1 MKAIV
6 SADLNWAIGND
17 NSLLVRVPED
27 TKYFKSHTLGKVV
40 IMGRKTFESLPGMQ
54 PLENRINIVLTKNKN
69 FTHDGVITVNSM
81 DEALKET
88 LKYEPEDVYIIGG
101 AKIYKRFLPYCSQAL
116 VTRWDATFDADTY
129 FPDLDEEEGWR
140 LVEESDYKTHKGLG
154 YKFTVYE
161 NTQVQEIQ

>member
-17 NSLLVRVPED
+17 NALLIRVPED
-27 TKYFKSHTLGKVV
+27 MKNFKSQTLGKVV
-40 IMGRKTFESLPGMQ
+40 IMGRKTFESLPGMK

-69 FTHDGVITVNSM
+69 FEYDGVITVNSM

-101 AKIYKRFLPYCSQAL
+101 EKIYKRFLPYCSHAL
-116 VTRWDATFDADTY
+116 VTRWDATFQADAY
-129 FPDLDEEEGWR
+129 FPDLDEEDGWR
-140 LVEESDYKTHKGLG
+140 LVEESDYKEHKDLG

-161 NTQVQEIQ
+161 NTQVQEIE

>member
-27 TKYFKSHTLGKVV
+27 MKNFKSHTLGKVV

-54 PLENRINIVLTKNKN
+54 PLKNRINIVLTKNKN
-69 FTHDGVITVNSM
+69 FAHDGVIAVHSVE
-81 DEALKET
+81 EALKET
-88 LKYEPEDVYIIGG
+88 LKYESEDVYIIGG

-129 FPDLDEEEGWR
+129 FPDLDEEQGWR
-140 LVEESDYKTHKGLG
+140 LVEESGYKEHNELG

-161 NTQVQEIQ
+161 NIMMQEIK